1 MSELRTVSTYSALQG
16 LMGSVEILA
25 LILPVRRI
33 QPAFLEE
40 KTRSGTVVPSQ
51 HSEESQYIQGA
62 LGGTILH
69 FLSFKQG
76 GCEVI

>member
-1 MSELRTVSTYSALQG
+1 
-16 LMGSVEILA
+16 MGSVEILA
-25 LILPVRRI
+25 LILPVRRM

-40 KTRSGTVVPSQ
+40 KTRSGPVPSQ

-69 FLSFKQG
+69 FLSLKQG